1 MWLTNF
7 LNYIYGLMCYYWGNN
22 GTSYAI
28 PAYRKYDG
36 TAVNNRTG
44 RHSIGNSGAP
54 LDELHRL
61 IALPSGSVSITQTTN
76 TPGKMIFGDGN
87 TAVTAED
94 YMLANMITTGLTFS
108 TSFAEV
114 DQASKTV
121 AGIVTV
127 TATEEHTI
135 SEVGYIFNEVL
146 MFRQV
151 LDAPVVL
158 GIGDSASFRLNYS
171 LSGATVAVV

>member
-7 LNYIYGLMCYYWGNN
+7 FNYIYGIMCYYWGNN

-36 TAVNNRTG
+36 TTVNSRTG
-44 RHSIGNSGAP
+44 RHSIGDSGAV
-54 LDELHRL
+54 LDELQRV
-61 IALPSGSVSITQTTN
+61 IALPSGSMSITQYAN

-87 TAVTAED
+87 AAVTAED
-94 YMLANMITTGLTFS
+94 YKLSNMITTGLTFS

-127 TATEEHTI
+127 TATEEQTI

-171 LSGATVAVV
+171 LSGATVDVV

>member
-36 TAVNNRTG
+36 TAVNSREG
-44 RHSIGNSGAP
+44 RHTIGSTGAN
-54 LDELHRL
+54 LDELQRV
-61 IALPSGSVSITQTTN
+61 ISLPAGSLSTSQGFNASGS
-76 TPGKMIFGDGN
+76 MIFGDGN

-94 YMLANMITTGLTFS
+94 YRLSNMITTGLTFS

-114 DQASKTV
+114 DQSSKTV

>member
-1 MWLTNF
+1 
-7 LNYIYGLMCYYWGNN
+7 
-22 GTSYAI
+22 
-28 PAYRKYDG
+28 
-36 TAVNNRTG
+36 
-44 RHSIGNSGAP
+44 
-54 LDELHRL
+54 
-61 IALPSGSVSITQTTN
+61 
-76 TPGKMIFGDGN
+76 MIFGDGN
-87 TAVTAED
+87 AAVTAED
-94 YMLANMITTGLTFS
+94 YKLSNMITTGLAFS

-158 GIGDSASFRLNYS
+158 GVGDSASFKLNYS